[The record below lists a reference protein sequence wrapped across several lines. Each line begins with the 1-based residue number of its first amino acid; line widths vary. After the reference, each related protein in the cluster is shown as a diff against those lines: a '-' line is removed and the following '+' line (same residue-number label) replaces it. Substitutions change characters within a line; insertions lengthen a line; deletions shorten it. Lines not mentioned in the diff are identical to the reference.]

1 MRCRIRPLTT
11 SSKRCAT
18 CAELSSPAEELCSH
32 SNNNGSTS
40 PGTEI
45 ELDNTAMKTSSIAVA
60 YSAVLLMLPLAGC
73 ASHRTEPQVAQPQA
87 GVTQPK
93 TPEPVTQPQ
102 EPAASTP
109 TAASP
114 APSEAAP
121 AGKPSEAAPAGKPAP
136 APAPSGATQAPKPAT
151 APAPNGANPAPKA
164 ATKTAPPVA
173 KTPSPPVRPPTP
185 AAPAVASTAAAPLDL
200 TALKEK
206 LKATKAIGVFTKIS
220 LKNQVDDLMKQF
232 SDYYQGKAKTTMPEL
247 RRSYDLLL
255 MKVLSLLQD
264 SDQKLASEVVSS
276 REAIWGL
283 LSDPKKFATLQG

>member
-1 MRCRIRPLTT
+1 
-11 SSKRCAT
+11 
-18 CAELSSPAEELCSH
+18 
-32 SNNNGSTS
+32 
-40 PGTEI
+40 
-45 ELDNTAMKTSSIAVA
+45 MKAWSIAVA
-60 YSAVLLMLPLAGC
+60 YSAVLLTLPFAGC
-73 ASHRTEPQVAQPQA
+73 ASHKTEPQVAQPQTVA
-87 GVTQPK
+87 TQPK
-93 TPEPVTQPQ
+93 PPEPVTKPQ

-114 APSEAAP
+114 APGEATP
-121 AGKPSEAAPAGKPAP
+121 AAGKPAT
-136 APAPSGATQAPKPAT
+136 APAPSGATQATKPPT
-151 APAPNGANPAPKA
+151 TVAPNGANPAPKA
-164 ATKTAPPVA
+164 ATRTAPPVA
-173 KTPSPPVRPPTP
+173 KAPTPPVKPPPP
-185 AAPAVASTAAAPLDL
+185 AAAAVATTVAAPLDL

-232 SDYYQGKAKTTMPEL
+232 GDYYQGKGKTTMPEL
-247 RRSYDLLL
+247 RRAYDLLL